1 LEAQRQRAIAQKE
14 GEREQQIEAG
24 AAQLFEMLVEHRL
37 YVLGRI
43 LGELFEQ
50 EPGGTTAR
58 LRGLG
63 GASGVMTV
71 AELDRIANVVLF
83 EGLIPPGGEQV
94 DEQQTLETP

>member
-24 AAQLFEMLVEHRL
+24 AAQLFQMLVDNRL
-37 YVLGRI
+37 YVLGRL

-50 EPGGTTAR
+50 EPGGVTAR

-63 GASGVMTV
+63 GATGVMTV
-71 AELDRIANVVLF
+71 AELDRIANAVLF
-83 EGLIPPGGEQV
+83 EGLMPPGEEQP
-94 DEQQTLETP
+94 DEQALETP